1 MTNKDKLKFRG
12 QFLLSA
18 IKNNLLHN
26 WIEEIAG
33 SNYIYVHP
41 DCEFSKVI
49 KDNSRVYL
57 IGFAINPHF
66 PEKTSQQILE
76 DISDFDSVDDIFG
89 SLYPLTGRFVLII
102 DFSGKI
108 LIFND
113 ACGLRQV
120 HYTKFENKLF
130 AASQPLLLQTVIP
143 LTKSSDADDYFRSK
157 YVKYDKEHFLPSGIS
172 LYENVYHLVPNH
184 YFDSERFKQERF
196 WPSVNLKP
204 SSLEESTQKAALLL
218 KNSIY
223 AANKRYKL
231 ALTLTSGRDSRIM
244 LAAGRDLLEE
254 VFIYTLQYRNLK
266 KKSGDIRIPI
276 NLSSR
281 LGFSHNLINCK
292 GVESE
297 EFRDIYMANSDMAH
311 WDDWGLIAN
320 GMHLKYPEGRMAV
333 RGNCAEVGRCV
344 YFKLGRHTKIKSHK
358 VFKRHYYGYELEFI
372 KKRISEWY
380 KGASFADELGYDV
393 YDLFYWEHRMG
404 GWQAQSQLEWNIIHE
419 TFAPYNNRELLEITL
434 SVPAKLRCKPKFLF
448 YDRLLEILWDE
459 TLSEPIN
466 PKNCILR
473 TKGFS
478 KDILLIIGI
487 KANIR
492 RLRHFFVKL
501 FKAKSKKST

>member
-1 MTNKDKLKFRG
+1 MTDKLKFRG
-12 QFLLSA
+12 QFLFSA
-18 IKNNLLHN
+18 IKNSCLHN
-26 WIEEIAG
+26 WTEEISG

-41 DCEFSKVI
+41 DCELSKVI
-49 KDNSRVYL
+49 NNNSRLYL

-66 PEKTSQQILE
+66 PDKTSQQILQDISAFGSVE
-76 DISDFDSVDDIFG
+76 DIFSL
-89 SLYPLTGRFVLII
+89 LYPLTGRFVLII
-102 DFSGKI
+102 DLGGKI

-120 HYTKFENKLF
+120 HYTKYENKLF

-157 YVKYDKEHFLPSGIS
+157 YVKYDKEHFLPSGIT

-184 YFDSERFKQERF
+184 YIDSEQFKQKRF
-196 WPSVNLKP
+196 WPSADLKP
-204 SSLEESTQKAALLL
+204 SSLEESAQKAAGLL

-244 LAAGRDLLEE
+244 LAASKDFIDE
-254 VFIYTLQYRNLK
+254 VFIYTLQYRNLRER
-266 KKSGDIRIPI
+266 SGDIRIPV

-281 LGFSHNLINCK
+281 LGFQHNLINCNGK
-292 GVESE
+292 ESE

-320 GMHLKYPEGRMAV
+320 GMYLNYPEGRMAV

-358 VFKRHYYGYELEFI
+358 VFRRHYFGYELEFI
-372 KKRISEWY
+372 RKRIYEWY
-380 KGASFADELGYDV
+380 ENTSYVNELGYDI

-404 GWQAQSQLEWNIIHE
+404 GWQAQSLLEWNIIHE
-419 TFAPYNNRELLEITL
+419 TFTPYNNRELLDITL
-434 SVPAKLRCKPKFLF
+434 SVPSKLRCKPKFVF
-448 YDRLLEILWDE
+448 YNRLMEILWNDA
-459 TLSEPIN
+459 LAEPIN
-466 PKNCILR
+466 PKNCFSGAKNF
-473 TKGFS
+473 TK
-478 KDILLIIGI
+478 DLLIFIGI
-487 KANIR
+487 KTNLR
-492 RLRHFFVKL
+492 RPKYFLRKL
-501 FKAKSKKST
+501 FKSKKNTKKD